1 MEQIKERLQKV
12 MAAAGV
18 ASRRECEKIILAGR
32 VQVNGKP
39 VTELG
44 TRVGKA
50 DRITVDG
57 KVAETIPAFTEGI
70 HTVEILMG

>member
-32 VQVNGKP
+32 VQVNGK
-39 VTELG
+39 
-44 TRVGKA
+44 R
-50 DRITVDG
+50 
-57 KVAETIPAFTEGI
+57 
-70 HTVEILMG
+70 